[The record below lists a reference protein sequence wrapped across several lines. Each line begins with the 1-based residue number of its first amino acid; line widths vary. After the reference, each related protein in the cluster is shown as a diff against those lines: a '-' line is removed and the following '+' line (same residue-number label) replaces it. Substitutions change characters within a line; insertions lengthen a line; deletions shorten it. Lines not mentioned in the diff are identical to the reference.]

1 MNSHDG
7 GIMKKF
13 LVSIAAVF
21 TMFVTANLY
30 AGGFGLNVDY
40 NKFNHA
46 DEGDW
51 GIGARG
57 EFGGSLALIT
67 SFDYY
72 FVNDD
77 IGDTKFYELN
87 GNLIYNFPT
96 GGVRPYVGAGAG
108 IARLSFDDNFFS
120 DSDTELGVNVLGGLK
135 FGYGPINPF
144 AEFRYVFYSGD
155 ETFENRWVI
164 SGGILF

>member
-1 MNSHDG
+1 
-7 GIMKKF
+7 MKQA
-13 LVSIAAVF
+13 LIVLAAVF
-21 TMFVTANLY
+21 TLFVSADLY

-40 NKFNHA
+40 NKFNNA
-46 DEGDW
+46 DNGDW

-57 EFGGSLALIT
+57 EFGGSLALIA

-87 GNLIYNFPT
+87 ANLAYTVPS
-96 GGVRPYVGAGAG
+96 GGVRPYFGAGAG
-108 IARLSFDDNFFS
+108 IARVSFDDNFFN
-120 DSDTELGVNVLGGLK
+120 DSDTELGFNLLGGLK
-135 FGYGPINPF
+135 FGYGGVNPF
-144 AEFRYVFYSGD
+144 AEFRYVIYSGD